1 MIEAVT
7 PPFIPTPKKYRE
19 TGGPFYAAVLEL
31 HGDPAFL
38 PQLRALRDE
47 IEGAFGATV
56 LAPGSSREEFAYF
69 EKNKEEG
76 SELWGGNFR
85 ESSAPL
91 VSVFFKKME
100 SGAEV
105 QALEDGFLCFMDGA
119 YTLRCASTG
128 IEVGAHTAEG
138 AASGAATFLQL
149 LHFGWEGWRF
159 RLPSCGIEDVPAMEW
174 RGMMIDSSRHFFP
187 ITVLKRILS
196 VAWLY
201 KLNRF
206 HWHLTDDQGWR
217 VELLNTPEATESGAT
232 RPGRDPNR
240 NGFYRQTEIR
250 ELVAFAAERGI
261 TVIPELDLPG
271 HVQAVLEGN
280 PDLACV
286 PGPHRVRTEWGIADD
301 VLCMGNDRSLQF
313 ALTAWDEVCELFPGP
328 YVHIGGDECPTTRWE
343 SCPKCAAKKKE
354 LNLKDW
360 VDLQGYF
367 MKTVTEHLQG
377 KGKTVFGWDEVLDS
391 AVPNSANVVH
401 WRQWLPDQ
409 GARALAQGRNL
420 VRSPF
425 SPYYLDFVQTDDRT
439 LSPGL
444 AYKVPHASTL
454 RRVYEFDPLEGLLD
468 TGVPGPGGGRFLGI
482 QGNVWS
488 EYIRDS
494 RRLEFMLF
502 PRLLALMETAW
513 NGRQRPPFEVFVEA
527 LKRGHGGSISADTGE
542 AVNRGGVLFSHLGIN
557 AGPLP

>member
-1 MIEAVT
+1 MIEAAT
-7 PPFIPTPKKYRE
+7 PPFIPTPKNYRE
-19 TGGPFYAAVLEL
+19 TGIPFFAAALEL

-38 PQLRALRDE
+38 SQLRALRDE

-56 LAPGSSREEFAYF
+56 LAPGSSQEEFAYF

-85 ESSAPL
+85 RASAPPL
-91 VSVFFKKME
+91 SVYFKKNG
-100 SGAEV
+100 SGAGV
-105 QALEDGFLCFMDGA
+105 RPGDGCEICFQEGA
-119 YTLRCASTG
+119 YTLRCASSG
-128 IEVGAHTAEG
+128 IELNAHTSEG
-138 AASGAATFLQL
+138 AAAGAATLMQL
-149 LHFGWEGWRF
+149 FHFGWEGWRF
-159 RLPSCGIEDVPAMEW
+159 KVPSCEVEDVPAMEW
-174 RGMMIDSSRHFFP
+174 RGLMIDSSRHFFSVP
-187 ITVLKRILS
+187 ALKRVLS
-196 VAWLY
+196 LAWLY
-201 KLNRF
+201 KVNRF

-286 PGPHRVRTEWGIADD
+286 QGVHRVRTEWGISED
-301 VLCMGNDRSLQF
+301 VLCMGNDRSIQF

-343 SCPKCAAKKKE
+343 HCPKCAAKKKE

-367 MKTVTEHLQG
+367 MKTITEHLEG

-409 GARALAQGRNL
+409 GSLALAEGRNV

-425 SPYYLDFVQTDDRT
+425 SPYYFDFVQADDRT

-454 RRVYEFDPLEGLLD
+454 RRVYEFDPLEGFLVNGMERD
-468 TGVPGPGGGRFLGI
+468 GGGRFLGI
-482 QGNVWS
+482 QGNAWS

-494 RRLEFMLF
+494 RRLEYMLF

-513 NGRQRPPFEVFVEA
+513 NGRQRPPFEVFLET
-527 LKRGHGGSISADTGE
+527 LKRGHEGSGRASDG
-542 AVNRGGVLFSHLGIN
+542 GGVIFAHVGIN

>member
-1 MIEAVT
+1 MIEAAT
-7 PPFIPTPKKYRE
+7 PPFIPAPKRYRK
-19 TGGPFYAAVLEL
+19 TGSPFYAAVLEL

-47 IEGAFGATV
+47 VEGAFGATV

-69 EKNKEEG
+69 EKNREEG

-85 ESSAPL
+85 TASAPL
-91 VSVFFKKME
+91 LSVSVKKIV
-100 SGAEV
+100 SGAVVGSVEGD
-105 QALEDGFLCFMDGA
+105 ELCFQAGS
-119 YTLRCASTG
+119 YTLRCAPSG
-128 IEVGAHTAEG
+128 IELAALTAEG
-138 AASGAATFLQL
+138 AAAGAATLLQL

-159 RLPSCGIEDVPAMEW
+159 RLASCEIEDYPAMEW
-174 RGMMIDSSRHFFP
+174 RGMMIDSSRHFFSIP
-187 ITVLKRILS
+187 ALKRILS

-201 KLNRF
+201 KINRF

-232 RPGRDPNR
+232 RPGQDPNR

-250 ELVAFAAERGI
+250 DLVAFASERGI
-261 TVIPELDLPG
+261 TVVPELDLPG

-280 PDLACV
+280 PELACV
-286 PGPHRVRTEWGIADD
+286 RGPQRVRTEWGISEE
-301 VLCMGNDRSLQF
+301 VLCLGNEGSIQF

-343 SCPKCAAKKKE
+343 HCPKCAAKKKE

-367 MKTVTEHLQG
+367 MQTLTEHLER
-377 KGKTVFGWDEVLDS
+377 KGKTVFAWDEVMDT

-409 GARALAQGRNL
+409 GTRALAEGRNV

-425 SPYYLDFVQTDDRT
+425 SPYYFDFVQTDDRT

-444 AYKVPHASTL
+444 AYKVPQASTL
-454 RRVYEFDPLEGLLD
+454 RRVYEFDPLEGLLG
-468 TGVPGPGGGRFLGI
+468 TGGDGGGRFLGI
-482 QGNVWS
+482 QGNAWS
-488 EYIRDS
+488 EYIRDP
-494 RRLEFMLF
+494 RRLEYMLF

-513 NGRQRPPFEVFVEA
+513 NGRKRPPFEVFLET
-527 LKRGHGGSISADTGE
+527 LKRGHGGSGGASDGTGVIF
-542 AVNRGGVLFSHLGIN
+542 AHLGIN